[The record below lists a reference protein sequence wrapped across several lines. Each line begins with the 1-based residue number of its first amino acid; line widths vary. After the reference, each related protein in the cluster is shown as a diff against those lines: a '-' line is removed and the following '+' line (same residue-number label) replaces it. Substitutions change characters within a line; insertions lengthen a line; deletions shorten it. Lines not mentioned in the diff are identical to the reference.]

1 MQNMHEFLKIKHEYV
16 KNNHRYFVLEA
27 ERLLGALLRA
37 PKEFHTHYPLPL
49 EVPELKSLKSTITL
63 TQLLVYYP
71 ITTHPIYSHFK

>member
-37 PKEFHTHYPLPL
+37 PKEFHTHYPL
-49 EVPELKSLKSTITL
+49 
-63 TQLLVYYP
+63 YP
-71 ITTHPIYSHFK
+71 